1 MNVWFSNMSIILY
14 EYGMQ
19 DSPEFWLI
27 LSTIYESPI

>member
-1 MNVWFSNMSIILY
+1 MSIILY

-27 LSTIYESPI
+27 LHYLRESDLKINQ